1 MKNTPTLATLAADL
15 DSGRTSAR
23 KLVDDCLAKIAD
35 SSGEGQRAFIHVDA
49 EAAIEAAEAMDRLRE
64 VKAAP
69 SPYAGIPI
77 SIKDLFD
84 IKGQVTRAG
93 SRALEDSAPAEA
105 DATVVARLRRA
116 GFVVIGRTNM
126 TEFAYSGI
134 GINPHYGTPK
144 SAWQRNVGH
153 VPGGSSSGA
162 AVSVVDGMAH
172 GALGTDTGGSC
183 RIPAAYNG
191 IVGFKPT
198 QRRVPLD
205 GGVPLS
211 STLDSFGPLART
223 VACCAVLDAVLA
235 DETFVPLQPLPIKG
249 MRLAVPTT
257 VVLDEL
263 DDDVARTFERA
274 LETLSRQG
282 ALIERIEV
290 PEFLDVGVMNTKGGF
305 SAAESYAWHRYLI
318 AGSGDV
324 YDPRV
329 SVRILRG
336 ESISAADYIDLLNA
350 RKSLIARAEKR
361 IAPYDA
367 LVLPTTANTPPRI
380 ADLADDKAF
389 TKANL
394 LSLRNCTL
402 INMIDGC
409 AISLPAHREGEVP
422 VGLMLAAA
430 GGSDRRIF
438 EWPQEWRPRSV
449 FDLAFTIDAQG
460 TTTPLT
466 LAIDQAVIAG
476 WTGRDPV
483 ARDKHIA
490 ELEAIGIARPA
501 STPIYY
507 RVSARRLV
515 ITDSIEVCGGDSS
528 GEVEF
533 VLIGWQGRI
542 FVGVGSD
549 HTDRKVETYSV
560 TVSKQMCDKP
570 MAPVLWELE
579 DVIGHWDRMILRS
592 YALIDGARVLYQEGT
607 LDAMLP
613 VADLI
618 RARFRRQGPARRLRH
633 VRRHFCRQGRHQ
645 ARQPVRI

>member
-1 MKNTPTLATLAADL
+1 MPNTPTLATLADDL
-15 DSGRTSAR
+15 EGGRTSAR
-23 KLVDDCLAKIAD
+23 KLVDECLARIAD
-35 SSGEGQRAFIHVDA
+35 TSGEGIRTFIHVDA

-64 VKAAP
+64 VNAAP
-69 SPYAGIPI
+69 SRYAGIPV

-105 DATVVARLRRA
+105 DASVVARLRRA

-126 TEFAYSGI
+126 TEFAFSGI
-134 GINPHYGTPK
+134 GINPHFDTPK
-144 SAWQRNVGH
+144 GAWQRHVGH

-183 RIPAAYNG
+183 RIPAAFNG

-223 VACCAVLDAVLA
+223 ARCCAVLDAVLA
-235 DETFVPLQPLPIKG
+235 GETVVPLQPRPIKG

-257 VVLDEL
+257 IVLDQLE
-263 DDDVARTFERA
+263 DAVARTFERA

-305 SAAESYAWHRYLI
+305 AAAESYAWHRYLI
-318 AGSGDV
+318 VSHGDV

-329 SVRILRG
+329 RTRILRG
-336 ESISAADYIDLLNA
+336 EAISAADYIDLLGA
-350 RKSLIARAEKR
+350 RRSLIARTEKR

-367 LVLPTTANTPPRI
+367 FVLPTTANTPPRI

-389 TKANL
+389 TAQNL
-394 LSLRNCTL
+394 LALRNCTL

-409 AISLPAHREGEVP
+409 AISLPCHRESEVP
-422 VGLMLAAA
+422 VGLMLAGA

-438 EWPQEWRPRSV
+438 E
-449 FDLAFTIDAQG
+449 LAAGMEDA
-460 TTTPLT
+460 
-466 LAIDQAVIAG
+466 I
-476 WTGRDPV
+476 
-483 ARDKHIA
+483 
-490 ELEAIGIARPA
+490 
-501 STPIYY
+501 
-507 RVSARRLV
+507 RV
-515 ITDSIEVCGGDSS
+515 
-528 GEVEF
+528 
-533 VLIGWQGRI
+533 
-542 FVGVGSD
+542 
-549 HTDRKVETYSV
+549 
-560 TVSKQMCDKP
+560 
-570 MAPVLWELE
+570 
-579 DVIGHWDRMILRS
+579 
-592 YALIDGARVLYQEGT
+592 
-607 LDAMLP
+607 
-613 VADLI
+613 
-618 RARFRRQGPARRLRH
+618 
-633 VRRHFCRQGRHQ
+633 
-645 ARQPVRI
+645 